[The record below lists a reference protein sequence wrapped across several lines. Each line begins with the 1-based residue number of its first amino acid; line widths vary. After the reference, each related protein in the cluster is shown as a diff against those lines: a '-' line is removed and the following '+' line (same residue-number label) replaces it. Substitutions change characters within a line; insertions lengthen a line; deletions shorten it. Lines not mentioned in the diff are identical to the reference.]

1 VTPPRHEKSADKDEI
16 MTEFPGNQPPPP
28 PQPSSIDPA
37 QPTTP
42 PPVPP
47 YAPTIYT
54 EPKEG
59 PSALKIVLIIVG
71 IFVGLGLIAAGF
83 AGYGFYKF
91 AKSSNFTTSSQPVTE
106 ADLGVPL
113 YPGAEQGKASV
124 RMTIVGKNMLTATL
138 LTSDSK
144 DQVIAFYRSNLGPDA
159 QGTNTSRG
167 ETFMLDKGS
176 GESVVVTI
184 SQNPSLA
191 GGQTQIVIMHATK
204 AAAPS
209 N

>member
-1 VTPPRHEKSADKDEI
+1 
-16 MTEFPGNQPPPP
+16 MTEIPGNQPPHPF
-28 PQPSSIDPA
+28 STDPA
-37 QPTTP
+37 SPTTP

-54 EPKEG
+54 EPKKG

-83 AGYGFYKF
+83 VGYGVYKL
-91 AKSSNFTTSSQPVTE
+91 AKSANLSTSSQPVTA

-113 YPGAEQGKASV
+113 YPGAEQGKANV
-124 RMTIVGKNMLTATL
+124 RMIIAGKNMLTATL

-144 DQVIAFYRSNLGPDA
+144 EQVIAFYRSNLGPDA
-159 QGTNTSRG
+159 QGTTTSRG
-167 ETFMLDKGS
+167 ETFMVDKGS

-184 SQNPSLA
+184 SQNPTLA

-204 AAAPS
+204 AATPS